1 LQPTRLEAARN
12 FANKIWNATR
22 FVLSKLGDQGPE
34 YPLGANDQP
43 GTAIHDHSSLVIRHS
58 SDLTLADRWILS
70 RFNRL
75 AADVDRLMRAFNLGE
90 AGRQIQTF
98 FWDDF
103 ADWYIE
109 TAKVQLDDAAQIAA
123 TRAVLRT
130 VLEGTLRLLH
140 PFMPFVTEAAWQ
152 HLTHG
157 AADRPNALIVASY
170 PQADAEL
177 ISDEAE
183 RDWELVR
190 DIVRGI
196 RNVRNES
203 GVEAARWI
211 EAIVVGGE
219 RTATLQAQSAI
230 ISRLARV
237 TTDKLEIVDRIEQ
250 TPEQAAALMVGTVE
264 VYLPLTG
271 MVDVAEERA
280 RLQKELERAQ
290 ADVERRR
297 GKLANESFVSR
308 APAAVV
314 GKERDAL
321 AASEAATAKL
331 RERLAAL

>member
-1 LQPTRLEAARN
+1 M
-12 FANKIWNATR
+12 
-22 FVLSKLGDQGPE
+22 
-34 YPLGANDQP
+34 
-43 GTAIHDHSSLVIRHS
+43 
-58 SDLTLADRWILS
+58 
-70 RFNRL
+70 
-75 AADVDRLMRAFNLGE
+75 DRLLRAFNLGE

-109 TAKVQLDDAAQIAA
+109 TAKVQLDDEAQVAS
-123 TRAVLRT
+123 TRAVLYT

-152 HLTHG
+152 HLTRG
-157 AADRPNALIVASY
+157 ATDRPDALIIAAY
-170 PQADAEL
+170 PQADTEL
-177 ISDEAE
+177 IDDAAE
-183 RDWELVR
+183 RDWDLVR

-196 RNVRNES
+196 RNTRNES

-211 EAIVVGGE
+211 EAIIVGGE
-219 RTATLQAQSAI
+219 RTARLQAQHAI

-237 TTDKLEIVDRIEQ
+237 AADKLEIVEQ
-250 TPEQAAALMVGTVE
+250 IAHTPEQAAALVVGTVE
-264 VYLPLTG
+264 VYLPLAG

-280 RLQKELERAQ
+280 RLQKELERAE
-290 ADVERRR
+290 ADVERRK

-321 AASEAATAKL
+321 AASEAAAVKL